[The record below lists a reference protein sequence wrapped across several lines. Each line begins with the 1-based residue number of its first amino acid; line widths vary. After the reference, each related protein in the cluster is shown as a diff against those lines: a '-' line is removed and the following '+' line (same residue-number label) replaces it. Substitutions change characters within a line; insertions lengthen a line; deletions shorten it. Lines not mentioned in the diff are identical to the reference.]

1 MGGLSTRKK
10 LFEVLHLSDK
20 MCPLCH
26 VEEEDEVHLF
36 QKCVFSQMDWL
47 GNIWGFRINSIQ
59 ASSKKELMSIFI
71 DPPPQLLEHRV
82 TKEQIHLIGS
92 FDKRNC
98 VEYKKWSLHGR

>member
-47 GNIWGFRINSIQ
+47 GNNWGFRISSIQ
-59 ASSKKELMSIFI
+59 ASSNKELMSIFI
-71 DPPPQLLEHRV
+71 NPPPQLLEHRV

-92 FDKRNC
+92 SDNSNC
-98 VEYKKWSLHGR
+98 GI